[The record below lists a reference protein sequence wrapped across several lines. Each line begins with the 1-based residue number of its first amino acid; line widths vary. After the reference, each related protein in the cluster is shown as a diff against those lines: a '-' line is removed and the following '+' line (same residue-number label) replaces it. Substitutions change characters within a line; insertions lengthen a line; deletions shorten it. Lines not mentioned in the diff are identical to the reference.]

1 MNVPKYI
8 FTRIPNDEEG
18 NQFVEQLKKYLNK
31 DRYELRKRGQGL
43 VDGEDWRRYTH
54 GQPIS
59 KSTHLRIYI
68 KDKLNE
74 CSYSL

>member
-1 MNVPKYI
+1 M
-8 FTRIPNDEEG
+8 
-18 NQFVEQLKKYLNK
+18 EQLKKYLNK

-43 VDGEDWRRYTH
+43 VDGVDWRRYTY

-68 KDKLNE
+68 EDKLNDNN
-74 CSYSL
+74 

>member
-1 MNVPKYI
+1 M
-8 FTRIPNDEEG
+8 
-18 NQFVEQLKKYLNK
+18 EQLKKYLNK

-68 KDKLNE
+68 EDKLNDNN
-74 CSYSL
+74 

>member
-1 MNVPKYI
+1 MKVPKYI
-8 FTRIPNDEEG
+8 FTKIPNDEEG
-18 NQFVEQLKKYLNK
+18 NEFVEKLKKYLNK
-31 DRYELRKRGQGL
+31 DRYELQKRGQGL
-43 VDGEDWRRYTH
+43 IDGVDWRLYTH
-54 GQPIS
+54 GQPVN